1 MAIANY
7 HNTIILYNTSI
18 GIIEYARMRGYKSV
32 GIDKQEGW
40 HM

>member
-1 MAIANY
+1 MATANY
-7 HNTIILYNTSI
+7 HNILYNTSI
-18 GIIEYARMRGYKSV
+18 GTIEYARMRVYKSV